1 MADRFPSPFEIPTPP
16 GAEGWQDMYVYPSLF
31 SEARRDYEDSMFW
44 FQDGVHWPKVLTPWD
59 ATFFEFALAS
69 LSQYNSRHLQVPPA
83 NGIALRILNGYA
95 YLTPIPADPTQIEA
109 RVANFMDRA
118 GFYFMNWNDLYDK
131 WMVKIRGLV
140 GELRLC
146 PSIRC
151 RRWRTRMRWSSP
163 VPVWGA
169 AIRFRRTT
177 APWWTSR

>member
-1 MADRFPSPFEIPTPP
+1 MAST
-16 GAEGWQDMYVYPSLF
+16 G
-31 SEARRDYEDSMFW
+31 RRSS
-44 FQDGVHWPKVLTPWD
+44 PWD

-140 GELRLC
+140 GELEALSFEPLPEVESADEVRQV
-146 PSIRC
+146 RG
-151 RRWRTRMRWSSP
+151 RAR
-163 VPVWGA
+163 
-169 AIRFRRTT
+169 
-177 APWWTSR
+177 